1 MSLAAVLLASRDAA
15 ESIKTVVQRLES
27 NGECLS
33 GMVRSLNRGERYQV
47 KCIMGEVRRYALL
60 CRATPQIRALGCARD
75 RGGDEGRCE
84 ITSY

>member
-33 GMVRSLNRGERYQV
+33 GMVRGLNRGERYRQ
-47 KCIMGEVRRYALL
+47 MHNG
-60 CRATPQIRALGCARD
+60 
-75 RGGDEGRCE
+75 
-84 ITSY
+84 